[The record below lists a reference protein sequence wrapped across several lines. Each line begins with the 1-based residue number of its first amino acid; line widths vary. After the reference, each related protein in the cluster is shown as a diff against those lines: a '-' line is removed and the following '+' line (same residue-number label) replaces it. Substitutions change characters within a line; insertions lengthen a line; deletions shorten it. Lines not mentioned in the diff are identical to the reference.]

1 MVFSLMFLFK
11 TRCARSR
18 KIDTLFDVFLHGSRF
33 HATLLVP
40 FLGGGVLGS
49 HNNVIQN
56 HSTPSQTLSFTMVRL
71 TTPTSVLSVFAG
83 LDMAL
88 LALDHTAVPKRDL
101 LASFIALAVMMEVLT
116 WNRGHTKM
124 IAPSGT
130 PNPDM
135 KRRLDKVFHTLSAIE
150 LLTTIIIP
158 WAMILHQ
165 QFFESDRSLQ
175 AKEDSAIYILASHL
189 FIFQTQIAL
198 ESLIAAAGPQYRWML
213 FPFTIV
219 ANTYRLI
226 PLLTWLSRSGYKVG
240 QQPSTNN
247 WQQQQHPLLWIGIAL
262 WLFSIFY
269 FIPFE
274 WWPVLQNARQHELHQ

>member
-1 MVFSLMFLFK
+1 M
-11 TRCARSR
+11 
-18 KIDTLFDVFLHGSRF
+18 G
-33 HATLLVP
+33 
-40 FLGGGVLGS
+40 
-49 HNNVIQN
+49 
-56 HSTPSQTLSFTMVRL
+56 RL
-71 TTPTSVLSVFAG
+71 TKPTTLILSIFTG

-101 LASFIALAVMMEVLT
+101 LASFIVLGVLIEVCSGKT
-116 WNRGHTKM
+116 GHNT

-158 WAMILHQ
+158 WAIILNQ
-165 QFFESDRSLQ
+165 QFFGRDSSLQ

-189 FIFQTQIAL
+189 FIFQTQIAV
-198 ESLIAAAGPQYRWML
+198 ESLIAASGSQHHRML

-219 ANTYRLI
+219 ANTYRLV

-240 QQPSTNN
+240 QQEPNY
-247 WQQQQHPLLWIGIAL
+247 WQQQQQQLLLPWIGIAL
-262 WLFSIFY
+262 WIFSSFY

-274 WWPVLQNARQHELHQ
+274 WWPVLQNARRQDLHK